1 MHIIPTMFAHV
12 VSMCISFIYFYL
24 QICNFV
30 VSLLYLTSQNM
41 VATLGS
47 GESGGSIHIMDLSDT
62 IDVAMGSMNAYGGN
76 IIPVASFNCTIW
88 TADCNSDGT
97 QAVIGEF

>member
-1 MHIIPTMFAHV
+1 
-12 VSMCISFIYFYL
+12 
-24 QICNFV
+24 
-30 VSLLYLTSQNM
+30 M

-76 IIPVASFNCTIW
+76 IIPVASFNRTIW

-97 QAVIGEF
+97 QAVIGEFWVGPIIYGAPKMHLLLGVTI